1 MTDSLNLFDERAT
14 ECVNLCL
21 RQEECTS
28 SSREDSKMYRPGTI
42 TNSRRMPPKT
52 KKTVLIAKVRILVE
66 QVIL

>member
-1 MTDSLNLFDERAT
+1 MAEGLNLFDERAA

-21 RQEECTS
+21 QQEECT

-42 TNSRRMPPKT
+42 TNSQRMPPKT
-52 KKTVLIAKVRILVE
+52 KKMVLIAKVRILLE